1 MNNYNIF
8 PASSLSTAQEAIT
21 KFSNRGRNTRLTA
34 PHAQVYA
41 FPVAPHGRLGFAA
54 RHQSAKAITQ
64 SAFFVPPVYGGCNR
78 GTLGCAAPLSGTANP
93 VASATQF
100 VLQRLGGGSQPDQ
113 RTVL

>member
-41 FPVAPHGRLGFAA
+41 FPVAPHGRPGFAA
-54 RHQSAKAITQ
+54 RNPSAQALTQ
-64 SAFFVPPVYGGCNR
+64 SAFFVPPVYGGCN
-78 GTLGCAAPLSGTANP
+78 GGALGRTAPRSGPANP

-100 VLQRLGGGSQPDQ
+100 LMTEERGGSQPNP
-113 RTVL
+113 RIVL